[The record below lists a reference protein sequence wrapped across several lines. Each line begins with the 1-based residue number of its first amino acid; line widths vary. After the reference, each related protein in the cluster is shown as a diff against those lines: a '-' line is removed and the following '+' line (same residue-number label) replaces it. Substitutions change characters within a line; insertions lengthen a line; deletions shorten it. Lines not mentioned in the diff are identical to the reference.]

1 MCIIFITGVLTAGC
15 AVGSTVPSDQTWPD
29 DKYMARLDRQVDEL
43 CTSLVEGITPGCL
56 YITWQDNLHPH
67 RPLLSETYVVS
78 MCKRKLTSRGYT
90 ITTGEQDAEFMLS
103 LIMTPQ
109 DTSLL
114 VLASIKNNDRVL
126 AAREAYLT
134 RGDEK
139 WNRVLSSKRYQT
151 KTRISLGSNP

>member
-1 MCIIFITGVLTAGC
+1 MCIIFITGVLSAGC

-43 CTSLVEGITPGCL
+43 CTSLVEGITPGRL

-78 MCKRKLTSRGYT
+78 MCKRKLIARGYT
-90 ITTGEQDAEFMLS
+90 TTTREQDAEFMLS

-109 DTSLL
+109 DKSLL
-114 VLASIKNNDRVL
+114 VVARIQNNDRVL
-126 AAREAYLT
+126 ARSEAYLAK
-134 RGDEK
+134 GSKK
-139 WNRVLSSKRYQT
+139 WNRVLSSERYRS